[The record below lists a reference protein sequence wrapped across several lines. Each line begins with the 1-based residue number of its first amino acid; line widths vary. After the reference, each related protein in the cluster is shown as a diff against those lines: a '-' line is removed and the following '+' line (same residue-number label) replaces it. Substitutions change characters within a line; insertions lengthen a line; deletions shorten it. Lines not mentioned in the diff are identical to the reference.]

1 MTDLMR
7 NDLRPLF
14 KTTSSA
20 HAGLL
25 IQRGL
30 TKWED
35 GEKRTKQTLIHDKIA
50 NVRTNELY
58 FLAFKRW
65 LKHTD
70 ESGNQNFAC
79 VSATINGRLFTGLPL
94 GGTLETGVSTH
105 HTYGMPMLAGSSIKG
120 AVRSYTEFLF
130 ALRKD
135 NGEIDY
141 LEKTDNQGNTTK
153 HYQFSKDNQAI
164 IDILFGAD
172 DDEDSNAG
180 YLIWHDAWWIP
191 PVTSDAK
198 LSTDEHNNPFAEEIV
213 TVHHQK
219 YYSGEMTEALDIE
232 NPIPNQQVAVQGS
245 FYFVIEG
252 VYAWA
257 QYAKKLLEQTI
268 QHQGLGA
275 KSGAGYGYFVID
287 EKLTDNHRD
296 TIQESIAD
304 LLDAQLTEE
313 ERTINDFVK
322 HLNNL
327 TIAWKGKPNQ
337 SCGFNEFYE
346 KIIQWQD
353 KAMLKK
359 AYEILTEQGKIWQ
372 GKPLKDSKSWKPKLQ
387 QLRAKF
393 E

>member
-7 NDLRPLF
+7 NDLRDLF
-14 KTTSSA
+14 RQTHTA

-30 TKWED
+30 NKWED
-35 GEKRTKQTLIHDKIA
+35 GDKPTKKSLVQKISHVQA
-50 NVRTNELY
+50 DGLY
-58 FLAFKRW
+58 LLAFKRW
-65 LKHTD
+65 LAHSYETS
-70 ESGNQNFAC
+70 ENPHF
-79 VSATINGRLFTGLPL
+79 ATISAKVDGRLMTGLPL
-94 GGTLETGVSTH
+94 GGTLETGVTTH
-105 HTYGMPMLAGSSIKG
+105 HTYGMPMIAGSSVKG
-120 AVRSYTEFLF
+120 AVRSYAEFLF
-130 ALRKD
+130 AKRKD
-135 NGEIDY
+135 GEIEYSITKDA
-141 LEKTDNQGNTTK
+141 KGNEIK
-153 HYQFSKDNQAI
+153 AYQFDNDKQAI
-164 IDILFGAD
+164 LDVLFGSD
-172 DDEDSNAG
+172 DDENPNAG

-198 LSTDEHNNPFAEEIV
+198 LSTGEQNRPFAEEVV

-219 YYSGEMTEALDIE
+219 YYQGGLEEALDIE
-232 NPIPNQQVAVQGS
+232 NPIPNQQLAVQGS

-252 VYAWA
+252 VYAWV
-257 QYAKKLLEQTI
+257 QYAKKLLEQTL
-268 QHQGLGA
+268 QQQGLGA

-287 EKLTDNHRD
+287 EKLTEQHRD
-296 TIQESIAD
+296 TIQKSKDD
-304 LLDAQLTEE
+304 LLDAELTDE

-327 TIAWKGKPNQ
+327 TIAWKGKPSQ

-346 KIIQWQD
+346 KIIQWED

-372 GKPLKDSKSWKPKLQ
+372 GKALSKSKAWQPKIQ
-387 QLRAKF
+387 SLREKF